1 MLPAH
6 LQGFEVALF
15 GTNILWF
22 SLAEELTSLSYL
34 PLLTTYHIS
43 PKQLAGTLV
52 CKQVGLAALFIKSF
66 RIRYK
71 GDHMH

>member
-22 SLAEELTSLSYL
+22 SLAEELTSLS
-34 PLLTTYHIS
+34 TTYHIS